1 MSAILKIHVA
11 ETHQVGR
18 PHNQETI
25 DRHKEGIFQSTG
37 LLFRFIRHAGIFEM
51 FQEHCRLYM

>member
-11 ETHQVGR
+11 ETHQVRR

-25 DRHKEGIFQSTG
+25 DRHKEGILESTG
-37 LLFRFIRHAGIFEM
+37 LLIRHAGIFVM
-51 FQEHCRLYM
+51 FQEHCRLYT